1 MTIAVWARANR
12 KLRTYTW
19 QIKWVGINILIILVT
34 CLIYVWLSMHSI
46 QIGFQITE
54 AMQVQKR
61 LKEHNYALR
70 SQWAHLTSPSY
81 LKGEAE
87 KLGLQ
92 VPENIIKL
100 NEGN

>member
-1 MTIAVWARANR
+1 
-12 KLRTYTW
+12 
-19 QIKWVGINILIILVT
+19 
-34 CLIYVWLSMHSI
+34 
-46 QIGFQITE
+46 
-54 AMQVQKR
+54 MQVQKR

-70 SQWAHLTSPSY
+70 SQWAYLTSPSY